1 MIWQYIGHKLKKNGS
16 VAGHAQVANQNKTKL
31 RKIVIELFK
40 KYSNFDRLAKRSEFW
55 GVLLSMLGISFA
67 SGVVAV
73 ILSLILD
80 SFGAIVG
87 LVGMAVI
94 AVISIWVMLAT
105 YVARCKDAGINPWF
119 TAAII
124 IPYIGTIVA
133 IVIGCLKSKE

>member
-1 MIWQYIGHKLKKNGS
+1 VNRPKNFGLQ
-16 VAGHAQVANQNKTKL
+16 VDHAQVVSLNKTKL
-31 RKIVIELFK
+31 RKTMIELFK

-73 ILSLILD
+73 ILSSILG
-80 SFGAIVG
+80 SFGATVG
-87 LVGMAVI
+87 LVGMTII
-94 AVISIWVMLAT
+94 AVISIWIMIAT